1 MAKNR
6 LLYKLSGLMTGALAV
21 HNGYSVLKNF
31 KDFKMYRW
39 FGDYFVGHINNINS
53 NFYLKMTDKAKETP
67 LLSVILHL
75 NDAFNKSLYNNF
87 INDLAAA
94 AGFGI
99 ATYFL
104 IKISSDKS
112 SLENK
117 ISAYEIKNLY
127 TFKE

>member
-6 LLYKLSGLMTGALAV
+6 FLYKLAGLMTGVLAA
-21 HNGYSVLKNF
+21 HNGYSALKNF
-31 KDFKMYRW
+31 KDFKMYSW
-39 FGDYFVGHINNINS
+39 FGDYLVGHINNISS
-53 NFYLKMTDKAKETP
+53 NFYLKITDEAKETP
-67 LLSVILHL
+67 FLSVILHL
-75 NDAFNKSLYNNF
+75 NDTFNKSLYNNF
-87 INDLAAA
+87 TNDLVAA

-104 IKISSDKS
+104 IKIGSDKS

-117 ISAYEIKNLY
+117 ISTYEIKNLH